1 MEPFRSS
8 LELSSCILPRAE
20 HLQFERTVD
29 AKNKQDLDF
38 SSFGPG
44 DLRSPPTAPGYT
56 LLLNTMGSM
65 TLHIQKSFLE
75 EASRIANLL
84 SSGFS
89 PAVDPESQN
98 GLRPMQNATSK
109 LKQFAFIVENA
120 CSINLAFRQAGL

>member
-8 LELSSCILPRAE
+8 LELSSCILPPAE
-20 HLQFERTVD
+20 HLQFKRTVD

-56 LLLNTMGSM
+56 LLLKSMGSM
-65 TLHIQKSFLE
+65 TLHIQKSFLK

-89 PAVDPESQN
+89 SSLDSESQN
-98 GLRPMQNATSK
+98 GLRPMQNKTSK
-109 LKQFAFIVENA
+109 LKEFAFTVENA
-120 CSINLAFRQAGL
+120 CPINLAFRQAGL